1 MPTHRRRQVK
11 GNAMSYVFTHAT
23 LLDGTRDM
31 QPQENMT
38 IAVDDN
44 GRISAVGPAASTVGP
59 AGAQEVDLKGAY
71 LMPGL
76 VNLHVHLCGN
86 GKPTSA
92 GAAGDLIE
100 KVVANPI
107 GRWYLH
113 RTLRKHA
120 QQQLASGVTTV
131 RSVGDPGF
139 ADVWVRDAIN
149 AGKYQGPR
157 LVTSGVGVTVPGG
170 HGAGLFAHIAE
181 TPEQAREIVRDCFAH
196 KCDLVKLFITG
207 GVFDAEKE
215 GEPGVLRMSPEIA
228 AAAVDEA
235 HKLGMHTAAH
245 IESTE
250 GVRVGLEAGV
260 DTIEHG
266 GVLDDEL
273 LALFRENGVGRKGSL
288 TCTVSPA
295 LPFIKLPPEMTHST
309 EVQVVNGRIVFDGI
323 VSAAKQALE
332 QGIPVGLGTDSACP
346 YVTQYDMWRELVYF
360 ERIVGASRQLA
371 LHAATLGNASIIGLG
386 DETGSIEV
394 GKSADMIVLDANPL
408 DDLEALR
415 NVRRVMVRGKFA
427 DGLHVKHLPELDREL
442 DKFLPR

>member
-1 MPTHRRRQVK
+1 
-11 GNAMSYVFTHAT
+11 MSYVFTHAT

-31 QPQENMT
+31 QPRENMT
-38 IAVDDN
+38 VAVDDN

-92 GAAGDLIE
+92 GAAERPYREGGCQ
-100 KVVANPI
+100 P
-107 GRWYLH
+107 RWALVPASYA
-113 RTLRKHA
+113 A
-120 QQQLASGVTTV
+120 QTRPTAAGEAASPLM

-181 TPEQAREIVRDCFAH
+181 TPDQAREIVRDCFAH

-273 LALFRENGVGRKGSL
+273 LALFRENGVGRKSSL

-309 EVQVVNGRIVFDGI
+309 EAQVVNGRIVFDGI

-427 DGLHVKHLPELDREL
+427 DCLHVKN
-442 DKFLPR
+442 LPRARSRVG